1 MQAIQAKAVSPP
13 QNNYSA
19 LSEREL
25 RRVAEFVGRWVG
37 PHRASRAMHTI
48 PISGKVNLF
57 WKIGKLKLSL
67 FNHWR
72 PRNEVD
78 KQYED

>member
-37 PHRASRAMHTI
+37 RGP
-48 PISGKVNLF
+48 PQGL
-57 WKIGKLKLSL
+57 
-67 FNHWR
+67 
-72 PRNEVD
+72 PRHAYHSYFR
-78 KQYED
+78 KG